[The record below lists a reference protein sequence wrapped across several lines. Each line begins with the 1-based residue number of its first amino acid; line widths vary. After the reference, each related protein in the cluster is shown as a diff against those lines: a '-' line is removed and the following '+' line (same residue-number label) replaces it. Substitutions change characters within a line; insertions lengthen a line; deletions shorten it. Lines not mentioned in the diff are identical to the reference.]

1 MELCHR
7 NPNILEWVLNR
18 ILLSNSTARKCALMQ
33 VIKEAEHEELQQPRN
48 KNDPPFRQTMIN
60 S

>member
-1 MELCHR
+1 
-7 NPNILEWVLNR
+7 
-18 ILLSNSTARKCALMQ
+18 MQ

-48 KNDPPFRQTMIN
+48 KNDPLFRQTMIN